1 MEKDRLA
8 LCQERLKKERKR
20 LGKNQSEFA
29 DFLGYDSQKTI
40 SQLENG
46 HVELSIKR
54 AAELA
59 QKLGIRQQYI
69 LGFDDF
75 RTVSDFDDAQ
85 FSASTPQMEYLA
97 SMGFSFRP
105 CYVWNPSI
113 FAAVMGFALID
124 PYLNGNFV
132 INDMFKNRPIDEQRE
147 ICNLYFDFSEWIHY
161 ADIENTAAFIP
172 LLLKDMTR
180 IHSGECNAKSIAS
193 CKAIRLGF
201 FELSENPCSN
211 SDFTRNYETA
221 CSTWNA
227 IYGNASD
234 LLQSQMYC
242 ENEYPVYE
250 YSQVLALKGFLSGSF
265 IECRYAFSENGTLKK
280 YVDFDFVDKL
290 VGALDSS
297 TTNIVHAMLG

>member
-1 MEKDRLA
+1 MEKDRSA

-75 RTVSDFDDAQ
+75 RTANDLE
-85 FSASTPQMEYLA
+85 SAKCTTSTPQMEYLA

-113 FAAVMGFALID
+113 FAAAMGFALID

-161 ADIENTAAFIP
+161 TDIENTTNFIP
-172 LLLKDMTR
+172 LLIKDLAR

-193 CKAIRLGF
+193 CKAIRLGL
-201 FELSENPCSN
+201 FELSENPFDN
-211 SDFTRNYETA
+211 NDFTRNYNAA
-221 CSTWNA
+221 CSTWDDV
-227 IYGNASD
+227 YSNASD

-242 ENEYPVYE
+242 ENEFPVYE
-250 YSQVLALKGFLSGSF
+250 YPKVFAFKGFLSGSF
-265 IECRYAFSENGTLKK
+265 MEFRYAFSENGILKK
-280 YVDFDFVDKL
+280 YVNFAFIDKL
-290 VGALDSS
+290 ANVLDNSALA
-297 TTNIVHAMLG
+297 IVHAMLD